1 MTDCDLCGRGIP
13 TVNPVRVYRPLL
25 KFAYPEGVW
34 TGLCEP
40 CLESADKTR
49 VKVEKEEL
57 AGKKGKCK
65 LCGSKTDLYP
75 VELRIPNFSKG
86 VMTENTMLCEKCLK
100 AAGEAYVK
108 FKREQYAGYGHG
120 HH

>member
-13 TVNPVRVYRPLL
+13 TVNPVRVFRPLL

-34 TGLCEP
+34 TGLCEN

-57 AGKKGKCK
+57 AGTPGKCN
-65 LCGSKTDLYP
+65 LCGSKTDLYA

-86 VMTENTMLCEKCLK
+86 VMTENAMLCKKCLD
-100 AAGEAYVK
+100 AAGESYVK
-108 FKREQYAGYGHG
+108 FKREQAEHGHG